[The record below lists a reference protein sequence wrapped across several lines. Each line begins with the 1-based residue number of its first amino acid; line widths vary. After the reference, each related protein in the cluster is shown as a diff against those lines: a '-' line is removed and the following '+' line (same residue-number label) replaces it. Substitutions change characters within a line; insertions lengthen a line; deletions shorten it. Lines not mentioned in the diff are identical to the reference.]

1 MNQSRH
7 VRIQVFGIVQGVG
20 FRYFTAQEAI
30 RLHLTGRA
38 TNLNDGSVEVFAQ
51 GEHDAIE
58 ALQCWLM
65 KGPRTA
71 QVDRVVLTELES
83 SAEYSGFRGY

>member
-58 ALQCWLM
+58 ALQSWLM

-71 QVDRVVLTELES
+71 QVDRIELTELES
-83 SAEYSGFRGY
+83 SAEYSGFRAY